1 MDSKQPSQPF
11 RNLVE
16 TFKRGD
22 ISRRRFIEA
31 SCALG
36 VSGGLATFM
45 ANAAQAG
52 SGRNGFAFYQGADGT
67 PAASPQAGA
76 SGIPRVGMDD
86 VTRGEGGEL
95 RMIQWQAAT
104 SAFSHT
110 ATGTKEYLISDMVL
124 EPLMRFLPDGTI
136 IPLLVNE
143 VPSVENGLLA
153 EDLSSATFNL
163 KEGITWSDGEPFTS
177 EDVKFT
183 WEWIT
188 TESNA
193 SVNFL
198 PWSTIA
204 GVETPD
210 ELTAVVSFV
219 QPSANWFEP
228 LVGGSY
234 GAIIPA
240 HAYGG
245 DPANRNEAFDT
256 APFGTGPFKIA
267 SFSPNDLV
275 ELSMN
280 ETYHQAN
287 APYFSNVIVKGG
299 GDAASAARAVLQT
312 GEYEYAWNLQVEP
325 AVLNEMLGD
334 DARGQLI
341 TVQGTSLERININFS
356 DPHTEV
362 DGQFSEMNTPHPFL
376 TDPAVRQAMN
386 KAVQREVIANQF
398 YGEGQP
404 ATSNVLN
411 GLESFESPNTSWEYD
426 LEEAAQILE
435 DAGWVMEGDVR
446 AKDGVTLELT
456 YATSVNQVRQ
466 KTQAVVKESF
476 NQIGIGVT
484 LEQIDAGIFFGG
496 SAGNDQNINH
506 FYWDIDM
513 YTNNPSSPVP
523 VSYMIGWY
531 AGPDG
536 ENIAQESNG
545 WQGQNN
551 QRYNNP
557 DYDALYEELLT
568 LTDIEQANATLI
580 AMNDILVNDVAVIPE
595 VNRAADKYA
604 ISSDL
609 NNENVALG
617 SFEYNYWNIA
627 NWNRPA

>member
-1 MDSKQPSQPF
+1 M
-11 RNLVE
+11 E
-16 TFKRGD
+16 
-22 ISRRRFIEA
+22 
-31 SCALG
+31 
-36 VSGGLATFM
+36 
-45 ANAAQAG
+45 
-52 SGRNGFAFYQGADGT
+52 
-67 PAASPQAGA
+67 
-76 SGIPRVGMDD
+76 
-86 VTRGEGGEL
+86 
-95 RMIQWQAAT
+95 
-104 SAFSHT
+104 
-110 ATGTKEYLISDMVL
+110 
-124 EPLMRFLPDGTI
+124 
-136 IPLLVNE
+136 
-143 VPSVENGLLA
+143 
-153 EDLSSATFNL
+153 
-163 KEGITWSDGEPFTS
+163 
-177 EDVKFT
+177 
-183 WEWIT
+183 
-188 TESNA
+188 
-193 SVNFL
+193 
-198 PWSTIA
+198 
-204 GVETPD
+204 
-210 ELTAVVSFV
+210 
-219 QPSANWFEP
+219 
-228 LVGGSY
+228 
-234 GAIIPA
+234 
-240 HAYGG
+240 
-245 DPANRNEAFDT
+245 
-256 APFGTGPFKIA
+256 

-275 ELSMN
+275 VLAMN
-280 ETYHQAN
+280 ENYWQPN
-287 APYFSNVIVKGG
+287 APYFASVTVKGG

-325 AVLNEMLGD
+325 AVLNEMLEGGD
-334 DARGQLI
+334 AKGDLY

-356 DPHTEV
+356 DPDTEV
-362 DGQFSEMNTPHPFL
+362 DGQFSHFGTPHPFL

-627 NWNRPA
+627 NWNTVE